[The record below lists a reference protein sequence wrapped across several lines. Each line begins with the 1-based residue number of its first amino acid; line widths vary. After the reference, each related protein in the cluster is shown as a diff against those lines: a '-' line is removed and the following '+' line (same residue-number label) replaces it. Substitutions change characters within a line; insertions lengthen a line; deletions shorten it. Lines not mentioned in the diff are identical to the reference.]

1 MKKDYIKR
9 PRRIYYKSGKP
20 YIIYKS
26 KKYSISGTDPKTIL
40 KIINRLSKKYK
51 RKTIT
56 KDKEDNKKNSVDK
69 FLTGIITSKI
79 MAGAST
85 VEQDIKNKDTEQKIN
100 QINKTMLAIENKIDE
115 DKKMISKVEDSN
127 ILKAIEYSK
136 DNDIT
141 NLYKYD
147 DKDKKYKFY
156 ITNDKFIPADSKE
169 ELNKILESSYNEYLS
184 LQKELPKLQKT
195 QEELNKKLNDTIE
208 QKEEQ
213 MIQKLDI
220 TKKKFINENILKSQS
235 VLKDKIE
242 DTKTTKKKDKIGIED
257 YIKEQKLNRKDITT
271 YLKRVEKDPISKN
284 ELIDYITNTQIKPK
298 VEQEA
303 EKIIINEPLPL
314 GGLEKNSKE
323 FSSLPEQ
330 GEGKSNKLD
339 GLYDHEIDK
348 IMSNTKYYLWTIT
361 KDEIDEIIKYIVDNK
376 ILKCCFI
383 MNTANRYD
391 NKNKYHHWVAFYMDF
406 EDDMSLEYYD
416 SYADPLDSKIKNKL
430 QNMLEDLNI
439 NVYVKLKENKIK
451 DQPLNSSLCGY
462 YCIAFLLKRLNN
474 VSFKSAT
481 NYKSLNE
488 KNMKEL
494 KNKYEKFNFI

>member
-51 RKTIT
+51 RKTIN

-115 DKKMISKVEDSN
+115 DKKMISKVQDSN

-147 DKDKKYKFY
+147 NKDKKYKFY

-184 LQKELPKLQKT
+184 LQKELPYLQKN
-195 QEELNKKLNDTIE
+195 QEELNKKLNDIVE

-220 TKKKFINENILKSQS
+220 TKKKYINENILKKQLE
-235 VLKDKIE
+235 LKDRLGSVK
-242 DTKTTKKKDKIGIED
+242 KSKKKNKLGIED
-257 YIKEQKLNRKDITT
+257 YIKAEKLNREDINVYLNKDKKAT
-271 YLKRVEKDPISKN
+271 ISKN
-284 ELIDYITNTQIKPK
+284 ELIDYITNTQIKPQ

-303 EKIIINEPLPL
+303 EKIIINE
-314 GGLEKNSKE
+314 
-323 FSSLPEQ
+323 PEQ